1 MAEVAFGGQHVVI
14 EKRGKPLAALVSV
27 SDLERLEQS
36 QTFSARPL
44 GALALVGLWRDVGDE
59 ELDALIAEIYA
70 AREKDW
76 GRSVELDN

>member
-14 EKRGKPLAALVSV
+14 ERRGKPLAALISV
-27 SDLERLEQS
+27 SELERLEQS
-36 QTFSARPL
+36 QTLSARPL

-70 AREKDW
+70 SREKDL
-76 GRSVELDN
+76 GRSVELDS